1 MTLLH
6 LRIPLYVITILVVGW
21 LPCGIVCLSQTTKVL
36 PTWSELDQITGRRN
50 NRDQPPICIDH
61 TLLGKSKKG
70 DEVENSIDLR
80 RPRLYRERNGWCI
93 YSERLWLALELK
105 GITTNYETHL
115 IDAIGDTY
123 DGSID
128 DDDRALLLRPDI
140 LIGKKLPQLLLPP
153 QENGDEYQLHDGS
166 TETSSLELLKQLD
179 NLFPDSIPLWPPIH
193 PISGKRLCSED
204 DVSMVAEAF
213 SNTAVPSSTETRM
226 SSRAA
231 YLFCYEEGYRLDTLP
246 ISKFES
252 FLDTAE
258 SILVTQKEK
267 RLQDSDSDGDDSL
280 VGPFFCGTT
289 LPSAADIVWAPLLE
303 RYAIQLPCLLG
314 IDNINPRYNENRWP
328 NLQQW
333 YNAMDQQL
341 PVYKCRIKGDGQ
353 SWRKV
358 LFVDPWWPSADIW
371 HPRDTVGPKGELKL
385 TDEEVYSYFGD
396 IDNQIDDK
404 LWKEYCSTRPY
415 VASEGPKMEAAATLT
430 RNNKAIAKDAVR
442 WIEEN
447 EYDNSQIPSM
457 GDIDKAL
464 RCIVALLTE
473 ATSDSRHTDD
483 ETTQQYGVDYVPL
496 VLRYLDQ
503 RM

>member
-1 MTLLH
+1 MDG
-6 LRIPLYVITILVVGW
+6 V
-21 LPCGIVCLSQTTKVL
+21 
-36 PTWSELDQITGRRN
+36 
-50 NRDQPPICIDH
+50 
-61 TLLGKSKKG
+61 
-70 DEVENSIDLR
+70 
-80 RPRLYRERNGWCI
+80 

-105 GITTNYETHL
+105 GISNYETHL

-128 DDDRALLLRPDI
+128 EDRALLRPDM
-140 LIGKKLPQLLLPP
+140 LTGKDLPQLHLPS
-153 QENGDEYQLHDGS
+153 QENNSNGGEHQLLHDGS
-166 TETSSLELLKQLD
+166 TEASSLQLLKHLD
-179 NLFPDSIPLWPPIH
+179 SLFPDSVPLWPPLH
-193 PISGKRLCSED
+193 PITGRKLCSED

-213 SNTAVPSSTETRM
+213 NTSVPSSTESRM

-252 FLDTAE
+252 FLDHAE
-258 SILVTQKEK
+258 TLILTQKQK
-267 RLQDSDSDGDDSL
+267 RSSKD
-280 VGPFFCGTT
+280 VGPFFCGTMY
-289 LPSAADIVWAPLLE
+289 PSAADVVWAPLLE

-314 IDNINPRYNENRWP
+314 VDTINPRFDSNKSRRWP

-333 YNAMDQQL
+333 YTAMDQQL
-341 PVYKCRIKGDGQ
+341 AVYKCRIKGDAQ

-385 TDEEVYSYFGD
+385 TDEEVYSYFGG
-396 IDNQIDDK
+396 IDGHVDDK
-404 LWKEYCSTRPY
+404 IWEEYSSSRPY
-415 VASEGPKMEAAATLT
+415 VASEGPEMEAAAALT
-430 RNNKAIAKDAVR
+430 RNNKAIANDAIR

-447 EYDNSQIPSM
+447 EYGSSEKPSIQE
-457 GDIDKAL
+457 IDQAL
-464 RCIVALLTE
+464 RCIVFLLTKT
-473 ATSDSRHTDD
+473 TSESQHASE
-483 ETTQQYGVDYVPL
+483 ETNQYIVDHVPL